1 MSISL
6 PSFDLENP
14 EGANQEFLDGILE
27 PLRDKTNELKSENP
41 PQGGGN
47 SGKDNNNT
55 QENIATT
62 NQEVYYTDNVQAI
75 KYKDKDGKEIS
86 VGQKPSSVFN
96 RHALVDFRGN
106 PLNIEGGVCGKS
118 QFYNKI
124 NPDTLQNPTASKIID
139 ITSSHPN
146 NIGYRYDYAD
156 FALAKYFGKIPN
168 NMMITLRRFAFPT
181 PDDIVSPRSVDKTG
195 KEIEVPQP
203 DIARAITFLG
213 EQPGNNLADI
223 LKFSHGFNW
232 KEAEAQVQTLQS
244 QRAGR
249 GGIVGSTINSNTFL
263 RAAANA
269 SQGKSAYDDAVS
281 RANEG
286 FDAFSNTYPNHV
298 FGPLNVIKQVLVRE
312 QGLTFSQE
320 FTLKFEYNLRSL
332 EGANPKILM
341 LDQLANILALTYN
354 NAPFWGGDVRYIGD
368 GSVAKPLGDIQKIR
382 EGDYGGFL
390 SSVVG
395 DLSKASDGLFGG
407 GDLTFDKIIAG
418 GKKFANNLIGGDLM
432 KLFNS
437 PQGGQAVASL
447 LTGDPT
453 GQWHLTVGNPL
464 NPIMVLGNL
473 ACTNTEINFE
483 GPMGLQDFPEKMV
496 VTISLKPGR
505 PRDKADIESMF
516 NSGRG
521 RFYVQPDGGT
531 DLDQVKDVS
540 ANGNKDVKP
549 NDKYSNEFK
558 KIALG

>member
-1 MSISL
+1 MPTYVL
-6 PSFDLENP
+6 GPNGFVDLENP
-14 EGANQEFLDGILE
+14 DNIITPEENISGQDNVIQ
-27 PLRDKTNELKSENP
+27 SENA
-41 PQGGGN
+41 PQGDETA
-47 SGKDNNNT
+47 GKNNT
-55 QENIATT
+55 PSQENTAVT
-62 NQEVYYTDNVQAI
+62 NQHILYTNDIDSVTYPVNNTEV
-75 KYKDKDGKEIS
+75 S
-86 VGQKPSSVFN
+86 VGKKPESTFN
-96 RHALVDFRGN
+96 RYSLVDFRGE
-106 PLNIEGGVCGKS
+106 PLHEEGGLGGKS

-124 NPDTLQNPTASKIID
+124 NPETLQNPTATKIIE
-139 ITSSHPN
+139 ITSNHPN
-146 NIGYRYDYAD
+146 NIGYRYNYAD
-156 FALAKYFGKIPN
+156 FAMARYFGKIPN
-168 NMMITLRRFAFPT
+168 NMMITLRRFPFPA
-181 PDDIVSPRSVDKTG
+181 PDDIVSPKSVDKNG

-232 KEAEAQVQTLQS
+232 KEAESQVQTLES
-244 QRAGR
+244 KRAGR
-249 GGIVGSTINSNTFL
+249 SGIVGNKINSNTFL

-269 SQGKSAYDDAVS
+269 AQGRSAYDDAVS
-281 RANEG
+281 RANAG
-286 FDAFSNTYPNHV
+286 YDAFSNTYPNHV

-390 SSVVG
+390 SSVVK
-395 DLSKASDGLFGG
+395 DLSNAADGLFGG

-483 GPMGLQDFPEKMV
+483 GPMGLQDFPERMV
-496 VTISLKPGR
+496 VTVTLKPGR
-505 PRDKADIESMF
+505 PRDKGEIESMF
-516 NSGRG
+516 NTGRG
-521 RFYVQPDGGT
+521 RFYVQPADGVNI
-531 DLDQVKDVS
+531 DQTKNVS
-540 ANGNKDVKP
+540 AYGNKDRP
-549 NDKYSNEFK
+549 EGKYFNEFK
-558 KIALG
+558 KIGLG